1 MMVGLNNSGKST
13 ILCNLNLDMLEY
25 ARDMENIEQVSTCPT
40 SGVSLVEFEK
50 ERVKWRVWEL
60 SGQGRFRNMWTYYS
74 GHVQAI
80 VYVVDVTDGD
90 RIATARDELQAL
102 LDQPRVK
109 EKRLPVLIFA
119 NKQDLGNG
127 DDDANDGGK
136 KALSIDNVRMAFG
149 VESLQ
154 QKHKVKV
161 LATSALTGTGVAEGF
176 VWLNDV
182 LYHQSKGE
190 DLIDPSSSSAPA
202 CAPLLPFL
210 TMSLQSV
217 VHTTSHSLVPL
228 LTTRFHL
235 LLRGMIGSDQG
246 DISASLSAGLGR
258 TGSVVKTVLEQGSSW
273 LMYIPLLQEE
283 ANDGNELGL
292 RFLVHHLHITADVES
307 GVVAFETAS
316 AATIASAPSGYRAAL
331 PVPAPSL
338 VQAPYIRGNFVLSS
352 AEFDS
357 TCVTLSVQTPIGPLP
372 MPSGLYLTNPPSSRR
387 PSTQPLTS
395 SSSFSSFAPLMF
407 PANSTD
413 SDSVHLDEAP
423 ANSTDNDTV
432 DFDDTPFGTISPRET
447 PPAHRLPFVAGTPNV
462 NAPPPL
468 LRWASWDDAQR
479 SQDANTNSSATSSS
493 RGFSLPRSR
502 RPSSKSERGSQPAL
516 SPKKLLLPFL
526 DTVRTLRE
534 LFFNPRMDIVR
545 YQSFVESIPDAPPL
559 SVTEESICEE
569 LGYLRKTTV
578 WKKKKSV
585 RVHRELNCALGRTEC
600 YSGEVEEWDKSGVY
614 A

>member
-1 MMVGLNNSGKST
+1 MVGLNNSGKST

-190 DLIDPSSSSAPA
+190 DLI
-202 CAPLLPFL
+202 
-210 TMSLQSV
+210 
-217 VHTTSHSLVPL
+217 
-228 LTTRFHL
+228 
-235 LLRGMIGSDQG
+235 
-246 DISASLSAGLGR
+246 
-258 TGSVVKTVLEQGSSW
+258 E
-273 LMYIPLLQEE
+273 
-283 ANDGNELGL
+283 
-292 RFLVHHLHITADVES
+292 
-307 GVVAFETAS
+307 
-316 AATIASAPSGYRAAL
+316 
-331 PVPAPSL
+331 
-338 VQAPYIRGNFVLSS
+338 
-352 AEFDS
+352 
-357 TCVTLSVQTPIGPLP
+357 
-372 MPSGLYLTNPPSSRR
+372 
-387 PSTQPLTS
+387 
-395 SSSFSSFAPLMF
+395 
-407 PANSTD
+407 
-413 SDSVHLDEAP
+413 
-423 ANSTDNDTV
+423 
-432 DFDDTPFGTISPRET
+432 
-447 PPAHRLPFVAGTPNV
+447 
-462 NAPPPL
+462 
-468 LRWASWDDAQR
+468 
-479 SQDANTNSSATSSS
+479 
-493 RGFSLPRSR
+493 
-502 RPSSKSERGSQPAL
+502 
-516 SPKKLLLPFL
+516 
-526 DTVRTLRE
+526 
-534 LFFNPRMDIVR
+534 
-545 YQSFVESIPDAPPL
+545 
-559 SVTEESICEE
+559 
-569 LGYLRKTTV
+569 
-578 WKKKKSV
+578 
-585 RVHRELNCALGRTEC
+585 
-600 YSGEVEEWDKSGVY
+600 
-614 A
+614 